1 MTQVPLTDYLLD
13 QPVILAALAGLLLAA
28 SGWMVEQLRPLLGQ
42 RLRLSGYLGM
52 LAAGALIVIDV
63 ARQAKGSDAKF
74 DLVGSTQARVSGGET
89 VIPLGADGHYHAV
102 LIVNGHKVPAMIDT
116 GATFTS
122 FELAT
127 ADRLGLSPSPGR
139 LPTEL
144 STANGVILAH
154 FGVANE
160 LKLGGIMVSDA
171 EIAITPDTRSAQSVV
186 GMNLLSKLASWRVEQ
201 GELHLVPAG

>member
-1 MTQVPLTDYLLD
+1 MNQPPLSEFLLG
-13 QPVILAALAGLLLAA
+13 QPVILAALAALLVAA
-28 SGWMVEQLRPLLGQ
+28 AGWMVEQTRPALGQ

-63 ARQAKGSDAKF
+63 ARQAKGSDAKL
-74 DLVGSTQARVSGGET
+74 DLVGSTQARISGGET

-102 LIVNGHKVPAMIDT
+102 LIVNGQEVPAMIDT

-122 FELAT
+122 FEQAT

-144 STANGVILAH
+144 STANGVIMAH
-154 FGVANE
+154 FGVARE
-160 LKLGGIMVSDA
+160 LRLGGITVSDA
-171 EIAITPDTRSAQSVV
+171 EIAITPNTRSTQSVV

-201 GELHLVPAG
+201 GELHLVPAD

>member
-1 MTQVPLTDYLLD
+1 MNQSSLTEYLLA
-13 QPVILAALAGLLLAA
+13 QPLILAGLAALLLAA
-28 SGWMVEQLRPLLGQ
+28 AGWMIETQRPSLGQ

-63 ARQAKGSDAKF
+63 ARNAKGSDAKLN
-74 DLVGSTQARVSGGET
+74 LVGSTQARISGGET

-102 LIVNGHKVPAMIDT
+102 LLVNGHEVPAMIDT

-122 FELAT
+122 FEQAT

-139 LPTEL
+139 MPTEL
-144 STANGVILAH
+144 ATANGVIMAH
-154 FGVANE
+154 FGVARE
-160 LKLGGIMVSDA
+160 LKLGGITVNDA
-171 EIAITPDTRSAQSVV
+171 EIAITPDTRSTQSVV